1 MCARFSLTSPIEAIR
16 QLFNFAERPNLRLS
30 YNIAP
35 THSLLA
41 LRKSETSAYPTE
53 TFFAQW
59 GLIPAWSKDPAIGSK
74 LINARS
80 ETLDQK
86 PSFKQAFQKRRCL
99 IPANGFFEWQKQ
111 ADGEKQPYYFT
122 AEQAPLFTF
131 AGLWESWQSPDK
143 NVLETC
149 TILTQPATPEIA
161 QIHSRMPVTV
171 MPEFADQWLMG
182 TDHTS
187 FPPLK
192 MQHKFCGVPVSKKV
206 GNVRENNADLINEI
220 SLPQKPVQ
228 GSLF

>member
-16 QLFNFAERPNLRLS
+16 QIFNFAERPNLRLS

-41 LRKSETSAYPTE
+41 LRATETSTYPME
-53 TFFAQW
+53 AFSAHW
-59 GLIPAWSKDPAIGSK
+59 GLIPTWAKDPAIGPK

-86 PSFKQAFQKRRCL
+86 PSFRQAFQKRRCL
-99 IPANGFFEWQKQ
+99 IPANGFFEWQKRD
-111 ADGEKQPYYFT
+111 DGEKQPYFFT
-122 AEQAPLFTF
+122 ADQTPLFAF

-143 NVLETC
+143 GVIETC

-171 MPEFADQWLMG
+171 KPEFADQWLTG
-182 TDHTS
+182 TDQNS
-187 FPPLK
+187 LPPRT
-192 MQHKFCGVPVSKKV
+192 MQQKFRGIPISKKV
-206 GNVRENNADLINEI
+206 GNVRENNADLLKEI